1 MSTLMNAVLALDTST
16 DYCSVAFVDD
26 DGSRSVSES
35 LPRAHNQHILAMVDE
50 VLAECTLEDHVD
62 VIACGVG
69 PGSFT
74 GLRVAVGVAQG
85 LAWSLDL
92 PIWPF
97 CSLRAQALYD
107 AARNESDYVLSLIDA
122 QIGQVYGAW
131 FQWRGNELHC
141 ISEPAI
147 KVIEDFVA
155 DPPVPITE
163 AYALG
168 DGVLAMSD
176 QDRGGFAGLFPD
188 LRPNVE
194 AAAQLCRIE
203 ANDTN
208 LLSAAQLEPRYVQ
221 QEIGWK
227 KLSEQGVGR

>member
-1 MSTLMNAVLALDTST
+1 MNAVLALDTST
-16 DYCSVAFVDD
+16 DYCSVAFADNDV
-26 DGSRSVSES
+26 SRSVSES

-50 VLAECTLEDHVD
+50 VLAECTLKDHVD

-97 CSLRAQALYD
+97 CSLRAQALSD
-107 AARNESDYVLSLIDA
+107 ATRKESDYVLSLIDA

-131 FQWRGNELHC
+131 FQWRGDDLHC

-147 KVIEDFVA
+147 RVMEGFIA
-155 DPPVPITE
+155 DPLVPLAE
-163 AYALG
+163 AYAVG
-168 DGVLAMSD
+168 DGVLAMSE
-176 QDRGGFAGLFPD
+176 QDRGAFARIFPD

-194 AAAQLCRIE
+194 AAAQLCRLE

-208 LLSAAQLEPRYVQ
+208 LVSAAQLEPRYVQ
-221 QEIGWK
+221 KEIGWK
-227 KLSEQGVGR
+227 KLSEQGVRR

>member
-1 MSTLMNAVLALDTST
+1 MNAVLALDTST
-16 DYCSVAFVDD
+16 DYCSVAFVDND
-26 DGSRSVSES
+26 VSRSVSES

-50 VLAECTLEDHVD
+50 VLGDNALKDNVG

-97 CSLRAQALYD
+97 CSLRAQALSD
-107 AARNESDYVLSLIDA
+107 ATRNESDYVLSLIDA

-131 FQWRGNELHC
+131 FQWRGNDLHC

-147 KVIEDFVA
+147 KVVEAFLA
-155 DPPVPITE
+155 DAPVSLAE
-163 AYALG
+163 VFAVG
-168 DGVLAMSD
+168 DGVLAMSE
-176 QDRGGFAGLFPD
+176 QDHDAFAKTLPD

-194 AAAQLCRIE
+194 AAAQLCRLE

-208 LLSAAQLEPRYVQ
+208 LVSAAQLEPRYVQ
-221 QEIGWK
+221 KDIGWK
-227 KLSEQGVGR
+227 KLSEQGVRR

>member
-1 MSTLMNAVLALDTST
+1 MNAVLALDTST
-16 DYCSVAFVDD
+16 DYCSVAFVDND
-26 DGSRSVSES
+26 VSRSVSES
-35 LPRAHNQHILAMVDE
+35 LPRAHNQHILAMVDQ
-50 VLAECTLEDHVD
+50 VLGDSALKGGVD

-97 CSLRAQALYD
+97 CSLRAQALSD
-107 AARNESDYVLSLIDA
+107 AARNESGYVLSLIDA

-131 FQWRGNELHC
+131 FQWRGDELHC

-147 KVIEDFVA
+147 RVIEDFVA
-155 DPPVPITE
+155 DSPVPLAE
-163 AYALG
+163 ACAVG
-168 DGVLAMSD
+168 DGVLAMSE
-176 QDRGGFAGLFPD
+176 QDRGAFAGLFPD

-194 AAAQLCRIE
+194 AVAQMCRME

-208 LLSAAQLEPRYVQ
+208 LLSAAELEPRYVQ
-221 QEIGWK
+221 QDIGWK
-227 KLSEQGVGR
+227 KLSEQGVQR

>member
-1 MSTLMNAVLALDTST
+1 MNAVLALDTST
-16 DYCSVAFVDD
+16 DYCSVAFVDND
-26 DGSRSVSES
+26 VSRSVSES

-50 VLAECTLEDHVD
+50 VLGDSALKDGVD

-97 CSLRAQALYD
+97 CSLRAQALSD
-107 AARNESDYVLSLIDA
+107 AARNESNYVLSLIDA

-131 FQWRGNELHC
+131 FQWRGDDLHC

-147 KVIEDFVA
+147 ERSA
-155 DPPVPITE
+155 PPCVG
-163 AYALG
+163 LG
-168 DGVLAMSD
+168 RSSTTKQSPFGCRHRPGRWSA
-176 QDRGGFAGLFPD
+176 PD
-188 LRPNVE
+188 TG
-194 AAAQLCRIE
+194 C
-203 ANDTN
+203 
-208 LLSAAQLEPRYVQ
+208 Q
-221 QEIGWK
+221 QPA
-227 KLSEQGVGR
+227 